1 LGVCLSTLVV
11 SGATPLDL
19 PDLGLAFLPDLGL
32 GVKARRAAAPLVDL
46 PLITRTRV
54 LFNACERCFLMALW
68 ARSGTERCDVLSRL
82 LCAESPTPSFLGDC
96 LEPARTL
103 VCAGRGLV
111 KEAPPVKEA
120 PFART
125 VVAPAAFLCDAPAAL
140 LLQDIDSACSW
151 CARKGTPE
159 TRG

>member
-1 LGVCLSTLVV
+1 
-11 SGATPLDL
+11 
-19 PDLGLAFLPDLGL
+19 
-32 GVKARRAAAPLVDL
+32 
-46 PLITRTRV
+46 
-54 LFNACERCFLMALW
+54 MALW

-82 LCAESPTPSFLGDC
+82 LCAESPTPSFLGVC
-96 LEPARTL
+96 LEPDRAL

-125 VVAPAAFLCDAPAAL
+125 VVAHAAFLCDAPAAL

-151 CARKGTPE
+151 CAKDRDARDAGVISASCAVNARLNLTDTSPVS
-159 TRG
+159 RQCWASLSSASPAWNF